1 MNNEGNVNLE
11 EYSSLLNA
19 FSHWTYEY
27 TKEYLI
33 VTDLQGFVYK
43 NNEFILTDPAIIC
56 SKEPEKYVVEND
68 YNIKKKTYAPSVFGA
83 NNLKF
88 SLKYDILIENVNDY
102 MTVIEREMNSKLC
115 PNGYKYKILLIN
127 YCCFINFCSL
137 VPMAPK
143 EPSYYSL
150 KVKKN

>member
-19 FSHWTYEY
+19 FSHWTFEY

-56 SKEPEKYVVEND
+56 SKEPEKFGLANQGKKGVNNFFENHQCN
-68 YNIKKKTYAPSVFGA
+68 YICRFL
-83 NNLKF
+83 NLKKH
-88 SLKYDILIENVNDY
+88 LNI
-102 MTVIEREMNSKLC
+102 
-115 PNGYKYKILLIN
+115 
-127 YCCFINFCSL
+127 
-137 VPMAPK
+137 
-143 EPSYYSL
+143 
-150 KVKKN
+150 